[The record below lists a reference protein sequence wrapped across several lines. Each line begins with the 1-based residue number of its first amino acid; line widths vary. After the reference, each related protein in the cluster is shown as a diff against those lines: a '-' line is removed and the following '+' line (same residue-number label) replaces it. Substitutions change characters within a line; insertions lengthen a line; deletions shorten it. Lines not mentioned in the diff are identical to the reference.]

1 MNWESGYKA
10 EFYACF
16 IDPESWNDIERFEI
30 TDGSVDRSED
40 NLRQSASLTCTDYDE
55 MSERWVR
62 IYMDAVQS
70 GNVTHNALFTGL
82 ATSPS
87 RDISGT
93 VIKRD
98 LDCYSVLK
106 PCEDI
111 LLQRGYYVPA
121 GRNGALAIQELL
133 SVTPAPVEIDGKAPS
148 IADAIVAEDDET
160 NLTMTEKVL
169 DAINWRM
176 QIQGDGTIVL
186 SPVDTEPVAEFSP
199 LALDIVE
206 TSLSVE
212 RDWFDCPNVF
222 RATLNEMS
230 ATARDDDPDSAL
242 STVNRGR
249 EIWAQDEADLSDS
262 ETLAEYA
269 ARMLKE
275 AQDVS
280 ETAKFTRRYLPNV
293 NVGDYVRIDYPQL
306 QGVFKV
312 SSQSIELSYNGRTSE
327 VVKRG

>member
-16 IDPESWNDIERFEI
+16 IDPDTWYDTERFEI
-30 TDGSVDRSED
+30 IDGSVERSED
-40 NLRQSASLTCTDYDE
+40 NLRQSATLKCTDYDDE
-55 MSERWVR
+55 ERWVR

-87 RDISGT
+87 RDIKGA
-93 VIKRD
+93 VIKRE

-133 SVTPAPVEIDGKAPS
+133 NVTPAPVEIDGEAPS

-160 NLTMTEKVL
+160 NLTMIEKVL

-176 QIQGDGTIVL
+176 QIQGDGMILL

-306 QGVFKV
+306 QGEFKV
-312 SSQSIELSYNGRTSE
+312 SEQSIDLTYNGRTSE

>member
-1 MNWESGYKA
+1 MNWENGYKA

-16 IDPESWNDIERFEI
+16 IDPATWYDTERFEI
-30 TDGSVDRSED
+30 TDGSVDRSSD
-40 NLRQSASLTCTDYDE
+40 NLKQSASLTCTDYDE
-55 MSERWVR
+55 MSERWIR
-62 IYMDAVQS
+62 IYMDAVQ
-70 GNVTHNALFTGL
+70 GGDVTHNALFTGL

-87 RDISGT
+87 RDIKGT
-93 VIKRD
+93 VIERD

-111 LLQRGYYVPA
+111 LLQRGYYVPS
-121 GRNGALAIQELL
+121 GRNGAMAIRDLL
-133 SVTPAPVEIDGKAPS
+133 SVSPAPVDIEETSPALG
-148 IADAIVAEDDET
+148 DAIIAEDDET
-160 NLTMTEKVL
+160 NLTMIQKIL

-176 QIQGDGTIVL
+176 QIQGDGTILL

-199 LALDIVE
+199 LGMDILE

-212 RDWFDCPNVF
+212 RDWFECPNVF

-242 STVNRGR
+242 STVSRGR

-269 ARMLKE
+269 ARMLRD

-306 QGVFKV
+306 QGEFKV
-312 SSQSIELSYNGRTSE
+312 SEQSIDLTYNGRTSE